1 MPPFDSQKHPFV
13 EMLTNHT
20 RNEVASAQYVLGK
33 GVPCSVEEVDKTGTI
48 VVVKIEMEQPDYVF
62 PLITCPVYGPEWVRW
77 PIQKGD
83 KGVLFNASFG
93 LGAMTGL
100 GEGVARWAPVGN
112 LGAGVFFPLGNTK
125 FGETE
130 NAKAVVIYGPEGVV
144 LKTGG
149 GKAQSS
155 AAAPAGPTTFL
166 NVPAEGSE
174 DEGGKLVVDKDAVTI
189 TGPGE
194 TSGKIVVE
202 KAGVTIYM
210 AGSEAG
216 GYLEMTEGAFKFYVA
231 GSLKFIIDAAG
242 ARYVGNLIPGAGGA
256 TYGINTTPTGTHIDN
271 VNFLPHKHSNVQ
283 PGIAD
288 TGAVNI
294 LTSPALA
301 ANEDEEQP

>member
-62 PLITCPVYGPEWVRW
+62 PLITCPVYGPEWVRG

-125 FGETE
+125 FGNEYMFGGDQSQT
-130 NAKAVVIYGPEGVV
+130 VPFTW
-144 LKTGG
+144 TGSG
-149 GKAQSS
+149 ATLDYTTTNPAGSTS
-155 AAAPAGPTTFL
+155 AASWST
-166 NVPAEGSE
+166 
-174 DEGGKLVVDKDAVTI
+174 
-189 TGPGE
+189 
-194 TSGKIVVE
+194 
-202 KAGVTIYM
+202 
-210 AGSEAG
+210 
-216 GYLEMTEGAFKFYVA
+216 
-231 GSLKFIIDAAG
+231 
-242 ARYVGNLIPGAGGA
+242 
-256 TYGINTTPTGTHIDN
+256 
-271 VNFLPHKHSNVQ
+271 
-283 PGIAD
+283 
-288 TGAVNI
+288 
-294 LTSPALA
+294 
-301 ANEDEEQP
+301 